1 LIDDKLVLEFPL
13 ESFEL
18 GGGTFVSEMI
28 FFPCVTTINKEPSD
42 SVSVVVVTVLSP
54 LELPPD
60 GDDAPSDDLVDI
72 VSVELFADD
81 TPVVG

>member
-1 LIDDKLVLEFPL
+1 
-13 ESFEL
+13 
-18 GGGTFVSEMI
+18 MI